1 MHNCKKNERT
11 MYYALYTGKEQ
22 IVDSNGNSTFEYKS
36 SYSVPVQFKASL
48 SDGKSTAEEQPFGY
62 DVKYDRVISTCDT
75 SLPIDENSIIWVKN
89 TPTYNQDG
97 SVNSSSA
104 DYKVAALPLDGL
116 NTLRIAIKKVSNAVV
131 EQTNTNDNQGG
142 NDGNNDDDSGF

>member
-1 MHNCKKNERT
+1 MHNCKKNMRE
-11 MYYALYTGKEQ
+11 MYYALYTGKTTRT
-22 IVDSNGNSTFEYKS
+22 DSNGHHTAEYDLN
-36 SYSVPVQFKASL
+36 YSDPVMFKASL
-48 SDGKSTAEEQPFGY
+48 SSGNSNAEEKPFGN
-62 DVKYDRVISTCDT
+62 DASYDRVIFTCDKA
-75 SLPIDENSIIWVKN
+75 LPIDENSIIWVKN

-131 EQTNTNDNQGG
+131 EQTNTNDNQ
-142 NDGNNDDDSGF
+142 DGNNDDDSGF